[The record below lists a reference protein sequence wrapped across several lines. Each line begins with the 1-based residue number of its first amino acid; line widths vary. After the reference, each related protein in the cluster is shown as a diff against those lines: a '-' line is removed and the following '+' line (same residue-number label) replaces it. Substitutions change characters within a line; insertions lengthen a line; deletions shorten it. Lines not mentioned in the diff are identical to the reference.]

1 MRFLL
6 RLVITAVALWV
17 ATRFVPG
24 ISHTGGPLALLG
36 VAVVFGVVNAF
47 IGGLVKLFTLPITI
61 VTLGLF
67 ALVINALLL
76 WLTGAV
82 SESLGLGFHVAGF
95 IPAFFGAL
103 VISITRAVL
112 NLFVSESAQRD

>member
-24 ISHTGGPLALLG
+24 ISHQGTPLSLLG

-47 IGGLVKLFTLPITI
+47 IGGIVKLFTLPITI

-67 ALVINALLL
+67 ALVINGLLL
-76 WLTGAV
+76 WLTG
-82 SESLGLGFHVAGF
+82 SLSQSLGLGFHVAGF
-95 IPAFFGAL
+95 VPAFWGAL
-103 VISITRAVL
+103 VIGITRAVL
-112 NLFVSESAQRD
+112 NLFVSESGKRD